1 MIESGDINGVD
12 ITREDLKLASE
23 LFGASAGAIKGK
35 TTKKQVGR
43 NKLNINVR
51 TGPKTPLELFSDVFS
66 VDGQK
71 FILTLAN
78 PIKYMICS
86 ALPSEK
92 TNVLGGFIQQHI
104 NLFRSRNFDPR
115 IIHLD
120 PQPGFRALVG
130 QFGEIDID
138 IMGAGDHIP
147 EIDIRIRRIKEMVRS
162 VMSQIKWNIPKS
174 LIKDLVLYTI
184 TRLNSRRD
192 YLNTVEASPR
202 VLFSGYKQDF
212 ASEFSIGFGDYCEC
226 NDHSVTSNDATQ
238 SRTNT

>member
-1 MIESGDINGVD
+1 
-12 ITREDLKLASE
+12 
-23 LFGASAGAIKGK
+23 
-35 TTKKQVGR
+35 
-43 NKLNINVR
+43 
-51 TGPKTPLELFSDVFS
+51 
-66 VDGQK
+66 
-71 FILTLAN
+71 
-78 PIKYMICS
+78 MICS

-174 LIKDLVLYTI
+174 LIKDLVLYN
-184 TRLNSRRD
+184 NS
-192 YLNTVEASPR
+192 
-202 VLFSGYKQDF
+202 FK
-212 ASEFSIGFGDYCEC
+212 
-226 NDHSVTSNDATQ
+226 
-238 SRTNT
+238 